1 MLVVGE
7 QHRDGPANPLPEH
20 RGRLRIVD
28 KPEVG
33 DQEHAEDLPA
43 CWTRGGLTVTSLRE
57 EFSDPAWE
65 PRGKYRALKQFI
77 MNWNNWP
84 SQEDRSAMLDGPP
97 PDDMPEDEQARI
109 AAVVHCLCDRDGHPL
124 PDWVKTKR
132 ARRRGGVSLIR
143 DQHHR
148 SRVGT
153 VAGYD
158 RLVKRET
165 PKIAWRYR
173 VWFLPETLEAR

>member
-1 MLVVGE
+1 MAGVTAP
-7 QHRDGPANPLPEH
+7 RYAA
-20 RGRLRIVD
+20 IVD
-28 KPEVG
+28 KPEVSV
-33 DQEHAEDLPA
+33 QEHAGDLPA
-43 CWTRGGLTVTSLRE
+43 CWTRGGLTVTSLHE

-84 SQEDRSAMLDGPP
+84 SPQDRSAMLDGPP

-124 PDWVKTKR
+124 PDWVRSKR

-143 DQHHR
+143 DQHYR
-148 SRVGT
+148 SRVGL
-153 VAGYD
+153 VDGYD
-158 RLVKRET
+158 RLVRRET
-165 PKIAWRYR
+165 PMIARRYR